1 MSQPTGRL
9 RGFIRRPPPEQ
20 VADLARR
27 EFLNLSPDEATNYA
41 EVFDG
46 VLSLFDRLDE
56 LPQPTVPLRHTTR
69 DPGRVPTA
77 EEDPYNAI
85 LRLCDVLGAAD
96 GPLAG
101 VRVGVKDNISLAGV
115 PTSNASRTA
124 TGVPTQD
131 AVLVERLLDAGARI
145 VAKLNLDDFA
155 AAGTGEHSF
164 YGPALNPFDTQR
176 SAGGS
181 SAGSGAAVAS
191 GQVELA
197 IGVDQGGSARIPAS
211 FCGASSL
218 KATHGLIPSHGIVH
232 IDHTIDFACAI
243 ARSLELV
250 AKATDVMS
258 GHDWRDPQWA
268 RGALE
273 PTRCAEQIGR
283 GVKGMRI
290 AILEESTDEELCE
303 PGVLEGLERGRQAL
317 ADAGATITAVSVPL
331 WSDAWAIEVALLCI
345 LGWAMA
351 QSEGVG
357 FGHLGLVDTARA
369 HSFALTRRLEAD
381 EFPPFLKV
389 WLLVG
394 RYMHENYYG
403 TYLGKAQNLR
413 LELRR
418 QVDEA
423 LAGCD
428 LLLTPTTPHSAP
440 LLAVGPVGDFELLKK
455 ATTMTANVAPLNL
468 TGHPA
473 LAVPA
478 GLDGQ
483 SLPVSV
489 QLIGR
494 HLDDATTFRAGA
506 AVEDALGVP
515 TADAI
520 EAA

>member
-1 MSQPTGRL
+1 
-9 RGFIRRPPPEQ
+9 
-20 VADLARR
+20 
-27 EFLNLSPDEATNYA
+27 
-41 EVFDG
+41 
-46 VLSLFDRLDE
+46 
-56 LPQPTVPLRHTTR
+56 
-69 DPGRVPTA
+69 
-77 EEDPYNAI
+77 
-85 LRLCDVLGAAD
+85 
-96 GPLAG
+96 
-101 VRVGVKDNISLAGV
+101 
-115 PTSNASRTA
+115 
-124 TGVPTQD
+124 
-131 AVLVERLLDAGARI
+131 
-145 VAKLNLDDFA
+145 
-155 AAGTGEHSF
+155 
-164 YGPALNPFDTQR
+164 
-176 SAGGS
+176 
-181 SAGSGAAVAS
+181 
-191 GQVELA
+191 VELA

-218 KATHGLIPSHGIVH
+218 KATHGLIPSHGIAH
-232 IDHTIDFACAI
+232 IDHTIDYACAI

-250 AKATDVMS
+250 ARATDVMS

-273 PTRCAEQIGR
+273 PTSCVEQLGR
-283 GVKGMRI
+283 GVEGMRI
-290 AILEESTDEELCE
+290 AILTESTDEVACE
-303 PGVLEGLERGRQAL
+303 PGVLEGLERARKAL
-317 ADAGATITAVSVPL
+317 EDAGATITTVSVPL

-357 FGHLGLVDTARA
+357 FGNLGLVDTARA
-369 HSFALTRRLEAD
+369 HSYALTRRLEAD
-381 EFPPFLKV
+381 EFPPFLKA
-389 WLLVG
+389 WLLAG
-394 RYMHENYYG
+394 RYMHDNYYG

-440 LLAVGPVGDFELLKK
+440 LLAVGQIGDFELLKK

-478 GLDGQ
+478 GLDGD
-483 SLPVSV
+483 SLPVSA

-506 AVEDALGVP
+506 VLEEALGVP
-515 TADAI
+515 
-520 EAA
+520 AAKALQGS